1 MKIKLLFAIVV
12 FPMLMAAQTPADNN
26 LTTNDVAELKGKL
39 QEHRSM
45 LNQLEVKVIVMQK
58 KLQGISSNLDAQIAT
73 NKQLEEQLKSNL
85 NLQAQNERAVN
96 LAIDEFAKKFEDQN
110 KTVAGVKAALE
121 KQWAQQI
128 MYYGLAIILFVII
141 LLLSVK
147 YSTTKALKQQQK
159 SWNEFNEYIIKR

>member
-12 FPMLMAAQTPADNN
+12 FPLLLLAQTPTDKTLA
-26 LTTNDVAELKGKL
+26 TNDVTELKEKL

-45 LNQLEVKVIVMQK
+45 LNQMEIKVIVMQK
-58 KLQGISSNLDAQIAT
+58 KLQGISSNLDAQIAV

-96 LAIDEFAKKFEDQN
+96 LAIDEFSKKFEDQN
-110 KTVAGVKAALE
+110 KTVEGVKAALE

-128 MYYGLAIILFVII
+128 MYYGIAIILFVVI

-147 YSTTKALKQQQK
+147 FSTAKALKQQQK